1 MDEARED
8 IRSAG
13 ADVVCVFQYR
23 AEPTRNFCRQRGVEL
38 ECLGDPELE
47 GYDAVGLER
56 GGVKEIASPKVAIA
70 GLKAAAKGTLPGK
83 PEGDRLL
90 MPATFVVDTDGKVR
104 FAHYN
109 EDQSDNPPMRAVLD
123 AVQT

>member
-1 MDEARED
+1 LDEAREE

-56 GGVKEIASPKVAIA
+56 GGVKEIAAPKVAIA
-70 GLKAAAKGTLPGK
+70 GLRAAAKGTLPGK

-90 MPATFVVDTDGKVR
+90 MPATFVVDTDGKLR
-104 FAHYN
+104 YAHYN
-109 EDQSDNPPMRAVLD
+109 ADQSDNPPMRDVLAAVH
-123 AVQT
+123 A